1 MCIVYE
7 WDPFVRLWKA
17 FEILQKNIQQCW
29 TSSLLFNRMISYWKN
44 EIIFTK
50 IHKTKIY
57 SIKQNIQNSKFSEV
71 FLIFWT
77 TQNKIVLR
85 KQDYESRDSNS
96 IQLKNKI

>member
-7 WDPFVRLWKA
+7 WDPFVRLSKA